1 MTIPQIVE
9 AQPRAM
15 AGNIPVFCSHDEIL
29 PIEKIIKNPR
39 NPNTHPEEQIKLLS
53 KIIKAQGWR
62 MPITISSRSGFIVKG
77 HGRLMAAIAAGEEYV
92 PVEYQNYATEAE
104 EYADL
109 IADNRIAELSS
120 IDEDVLT
127 ELLKEMEAEGID
139 LELSGYEEQELE
151 DLLASF
157 EEEAAEPGELED
169 DFEIELPAEPKAK
182 AGDIYQ
188 LGRHRLM
195 CGNSTSEEDVYA
207 LMNGEKCSLLITD
220 PPYNV
225 NYEGKTKDKLTIQ
238 NDQKD
243 DISFRQFL
251 VDAFKCADNVM
262 KPGAAF
268 YIWHADSEGY
278 NFRGACRDNGWK
290 VRQCLIWNKNSL
302 VLGRQDYHWKHEPC
316 LYGWKDGASHTWN
329 SDRAQTTVLDF
340 DRPSRN
346 AEHPTMKPVE
356 LFDYQIRNNTHKN
369 DIVLD
374 LFGGS
379 GTTIIACEQNGRT
392 AYVNELDPKYV
403 DVIINRWETLTGEK
417 VVLLNAADTNS
428 NPKETEET

>member
-1 MTIPQIVE
+1 MNTPQIVE
-9 AQPRAM
+9 AQSRAM
-15 AGNIPVFCSHDEIL
+15 AGSIPVYCSHDEIL

-39 NPNTHPEEQIKLLS
+39 NPNTHPKEQIELLS

-77 HGRLMAAIAAGEEYV
+77 HGRLMAVIAAGEDYA
-92 PVEYQNYATEAE
+92 PVEFQNYATEAE
-104 EYADL
+104 EHADL

-120 IDEDVLT
+120 IDEDILT
-127 ELLKEMEAEGID
+127 ELLREMEAEGID

-157 EEEAAEPGELED
+157 EDVEADETTED

-182 AGDIYQ
+182 VGDIYK

-195 CGNSTSEEDVYA
+195 CADSTNPDDIHA
-207 LMNGEKCSLLITD
+207 LMDGAECSLFITD

-225 NYEGKTKDKLTIQ
+225 NYEGKTQDKLTIQ
-238 NDQKD
+238 NDHKD
-243 DISFRQFL
+243 DSSFRQFL

-278 NFRGACRDNGWK
+278 NFRGACRDNGWR

-316 LYGWKDGASHTWN
+316 LYGWKDGAGHTWN

-379 GTTIIACEQNGRT
+379 GTTLIACEQNGRT
-392 AYVNELDPKYV
+392 AYVSELDPKYV
-403 DVIINRWETLTGEK
+403 DVIIQRYETLTGEK
-417 VVLLNAADTNS
+417 AVLLNATDTDS
-428 NPKETEET
+428 QHEEAEEA